1 MWIQLKNTL
10 LYIQYSCYDWISQKI
25 CFQEDL
31 LHSKKN
37 ETFCPI
43 HYMHT
48 VTDLQLPDNKMQ
60 PGATNIGLHKIF
72 HLVAACHAFEYIINK
87 LMIYDDN
94 WKNDC
99 SHY

>member
-1 MWIQLKNTL
+1 
-10 LYIQYSCYDWISQKI
+10 
-25 CFQEDL
+25 
-31 LHSKKN
+31 
-37 ETFCPI
+37 
-43 HYMHT
+43 MHT

-94 WKNDC
+94 
-99 SHY
+99 